1 MKNSLLILT
10 FMISALAINAEEIYL
25 NINYNVDGEKFI
37 TNKVYTNSEG
47 INYKVVHLY
56 YYMCGFKFD
65 DTNIDKYV
73 LANADSSRHKLGDLN
88 IQSINKLNISYG
100 VSSFDNIGVD
110 PNTFPSDHPLA
121 PQNQTMHWG
130 WAAGYR
136 FWLVDGFSDPD
147 GDGVF
152 NKSFQYHVLG
162 NEAFRKL
169 EFDVNTKSKNGVLD
183 LNIDFDIQKLLSTI
197 DMKEYGI
204 YHEFYNNSPEVRAF
218 INNIIPSGAITAQ
231 KTTFVELNTNSII
244 VSPNPADDYLF
255 IGTEYLNNEYNI
267 ISING
272 NVLKNGR
279 LVDNKIQISDL
290 ITGTYFLRIYDE
302 KGILNTAKFVK
313 K

>member
-1 MKNSLLILT
+1 MKKSLLILI
-10 FMISALAINAEEIYL
+10 FMLSALAINAEEVYL
-25 NINYNVDGEKFI
+25 NIDYNVDGKEFV
-37 TNKVYTNSEG
+37 TNKVYTNSKG

-56 YYMCGFKFD
+56 YYMFGFKLD
-65 DTNIDKYV
+65 DKYINKYI
-73 LANADSSRHKLGDLN
+73 LATADSSRHNLGELDVQSVDKLT
-88 IQSINKLNISYG
+88 ISYG

-110 PNTFPSDHPLA
+110 PNNFPPDHPLA

-152 NKSFQYHVLG
+152 DKSFQYHVLG
-162 NEAFRKL
+162 NEALRTL
-169 EFDVNTKSKNGVLD
+169 EFDVNTKSKNGVVD
-183 LNIDFDIQKLLSTI
+183 LNIDFDVQKLLSTV
-197 DMKEYGI
+197 DMNEYGI

-218 INNIIPSGAITAQ
+218 INNIIPSAAISTKA
-231 KTTFVELNTNSII
+231 TTSVEVNTNSIS
-244 VSPNPADDYLF
+244 VSPNPANDYLNL
-255 IGTEYLNNEYNI
+255 GNEYLNKEFDI

-279 LVDNKIQISDL
+279 LDENQIQISDL
-290 ITGTYFLRIYDE
+290 TTGTYFLRIYDE
-302 KGILNTAKFVK
+302 KGILKTAKFVK